1 MFVKNYYK
9 KIGEV
14 KGWVYGTG
22 YTKGFEKNFFCIVFQ
37 EGMSRRIS
45 IFFKPNENIV
55 QFKKFVENSK
65 KNLKISDYLLNDE
78 GISIAPNEFW
88 SVINLVKIQK
98 ILDELINK
106 LVDLEIE
113 PFVPENLVEN
123 L

>member
-1 MFVKNYYK
+1 M
-9 KIGEV
+9 
-14 KGWVYGTG
+14 
-22 YTKGFEKNFFCIVFQ
+22 
-37 EGMSRRIS
+37 
-45 IFFKPNENIV
+45 

-98 ILDELINK
+98 NLDELINK

-113 PFVPENLVEN
+113 PFVPDNLVEN